1 MNITYIISKKQ
12 PPLISVVKVLFW
24 LCSRTEQNITFVLVL
39 FCSGQKNWF
48 QNKSYE
54 FMGTP
59 SKSQISSG
67 YTVEISNF
75 RLRRFL
81 NPENSDHARGTRIRK
96 EEFMVNF

>member
-1 MNITYIISKKQ
+1 MLKYALDLIIRPYRAIHS
-12 PPLISVVKVLFW
+12 SDNG
-24 LCSRTEQNITFVLVL
+24 QNTICHSYLAFYPTV
-39 FCSGQKNWF
+39 NWF